1 MAVLEFGLGWKQ
13 PVAPP
18 GRSRVLMFPK
28 VSALCNFKVTK
39 KPPLLVTPNRSTPS
53 HPLYL
58 TNIDNQLGLRVH
70 MNTLLFYGSPC
81 GSSSMKNQEDP
92 VHIIE
97 EALAKLLV
105 HYYPFAGRVR
115 DADDKGNLMVDC
127 TSKGVLLVEADADIS
142 LEEFGVLSPPLPR
155 ALDFINYVPL
165 SKPITESPLL
175 LFQVTRL
182 KCGGFILGVSFNHTV
197 TDGVGMTQ
205 FLKALGEIA
214 RGAASPTVPPV
225 WNREILR
232 PREKPMANY
241 PGVREYYDS
250 RRKHVESMVQ
260 VPAVPQEME
269 AKSFY
274 FGSKEIAALRGQ
286 AVGVKHP
293 TPFELISACLWR
305 SREKALDIPGDQIST
320 IMFPYNARPLFR
332 PRLPRGYYGNVIVPA
347 YAMTKSRDLT
357 HQPLSSAVKLINEG
371 KGRVKEEYV
380 RSFIDLA
387 ELNGCPHGKSY
398 GVYGISDVSKIMVD
412 CKEVDFGW
420 GKAAYA
426 SPVYPGAINVPYLIR
441 PSVNAGE
448 GFLVPVSLPSTAM
461 QVFEQEINNAT
472 NGGWTAASVMV

>member
-1 MAVLEFGLGWKQ
+1 MDVMEFGLGWKQ
-13 PVAPP
+13 AVAPP
-18 GRSRVLMFPK
+18 GRSRVLMFAKPNA
-28 VSALCNFKVTK
+28 VCNFKVTK
-39 KPPLLVTPNRSTPS
+39 KPPILVTPNRSTPN
-53 HPLYL
+53 HHLYL

-70 MNTLLFYGSPC
+70 MNTLFFYR
-81 GSSSMKNQEDP
+81 SSTSMKNEEEP

-115 DADDKGNLMVDC
+115 DADDKGNLIMDC
-127 TSKGVLLVEADADIS
+127 TSKGALLVEADADIS
-142 LEEFGVLSPPLPR
+142 LENFGVLSPSLPR

-214 RGAASPTVPPV
+214 RGAPSPTVPPV

-250 RRKHVESMVQ
+250 RRKYLESMLLQ
-260 VPAVPQEME
+260 VPAVPEEME
-269 AKSFY
+269 SKSFY
-274 FGSKEIAALRGQ
+274 FGSKEITALRRHE
-286 AVGVKHP
+286 AVGVKHS
-293 TPFELISACLWR
+293 TPFELISSCLWR
-305 SREKALDIPGDQIST
+305 SREKALNIPGDQIST
-320 IMFPYNARPLFR
+320 IMFPYDARPLFR

-347 YAMTKSRDLT
+347 YAMTKSRDLI
-357 HQPLSSAVKLINEG
+357 HQPLSFAVKLINEG
-371 KGRVKEEYV
+371 KRRVKEEYV

-398 GVYGISDVSKIMVD
+398 GVYGISDVSRIMVD
-412 CKEVDFGW
+412 LKDVDFGW

-426 SPVYPGAINVPYLIR
+426 FPVYPQAINVPYLIR
-441 PSVNAGE
+441 PSVNPFE

-461 QVFEQEINNAT
+461 EIFEQEINNAI
-472 NGGWTAASVMV
+472 ND

>member
-1 MAVLEFGLGWKQ
+1 MDVMEFGLGWKQ
-13 PVAPP
+13 AVAPP
-18 GRSRVLMFPK
+18 GRSRVLMFAKPNA
-28 VSALCNFKVTK
+28 VCNFKVTK
-39 KPPLLVTPNRSTPS
+39 KPPILVTPNRSTPN
-53 HPLYL
+53 HHLYL

-70 MNTLLFYGSPC
+70 MNTLFFYR
-81 GSSSMKNQEDP
+81 SSTSMKNEEEP

-115 DADDKGNLMVDC
+115 DADDKGNLIMDC
-127 TSKGVLLVEADADIS
+127 TSKGALLVEADADIS
-142 LEEFGVLSPPLPR
+142 LENFGVLSPSLPR

-214 RGAASPTVPPV
+214 RGAPSPTVPPV

-250 RRKHVESMVQ
+250 RRKYLESMLLQ
-260 VPAVPQEME
+260 VPAVPEEME
-269 AKSFY
+269 SKSFY
-274 FGSKEIAALRGQ
+274 FGSKEITALRRHE
-286 AVGVKHP
+286 AVGVKHS
-293 TPFELISACLWR
+293 TPFELISSCLWR
-305 SREKALDIPGDQIST
+305 SREKALNIPGDQIST
-320 IMFPYNARPLFR
+320 IMFPYDARPLFR

-357 HQPLSSAVKLINEG
+357 HQPLSFAVKLINEG
-371 KGRVKEEYV
+371 KRRVKEEYV

-398 GVYGISDVSKIMVD
+398 GVYGISDVSRIMVD
-412 CKEVDFGW
+412 LKDVDFGW

-426 SPVYPGAINVPYLIR
+426 CPVYPQAINVPYLIR
-441 PSVNAGE
+441 PSVNPFE

-461 QVFEQEINNAT
+461 EIFEQEINNAI
-472 NGGWTAASVMV
+472 ND